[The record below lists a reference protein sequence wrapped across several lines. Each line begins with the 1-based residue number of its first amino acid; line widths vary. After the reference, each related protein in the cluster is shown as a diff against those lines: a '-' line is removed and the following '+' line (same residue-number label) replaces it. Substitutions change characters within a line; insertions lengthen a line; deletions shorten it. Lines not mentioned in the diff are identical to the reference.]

1 MAISLAIKA
10 TPFQTILMICSLYWR
25 AGRAFAQHVGS
36 GYPPSL
42 VLAKDTLRKE
52 LGWGLRKGGLL
63 KGLRLKMPF

>member
-10 TPFQTILMICSLYWR
+10 TPFQTMLMICSLYWR
-25 AGRAFAQHVGS
+25 AVARSLNIWF

-42 VLAKDTLRKE
+42 VLAKDTLLMD
-52 LGWGLRKGGLL
+52 LGWGLRKGSLL